1 MGLGQLCS
9 DLDQK
14 ISTRGTKNYNRDLEH
29 VYNWIRLFIYLY
41 NERIRNL
48 ILFKI
53 GGEIDLS

>member
-14 ISTRGTKNYNRDLEH
+14 IGPQGTNYNRDLEH

>member
-1 MGLGQLCS
+1 MCS

-14 ISTRGTKNYNRDLEH
+14 TRTRGTKNNNRDLEH
-29 VYNWIRLFIYLY
+29 IYNWIRLFIYLY